1 MKDVVIGLNK
11 GDGMQATYAPKKMDL
26 AGIYGNYQGKEI
38 EGGNDEI
45 IELTDL
51 NIDVSKFEDLS
62 EEEQVEYLRQM
73 FKDNPDFLVNDNVK
87 KSKGKTLVKE
97 KHK

>member
-1 MKDVVIGLNK
+1 MTLSRIIIPNVIKVN
-11 GDGMQATYAPKKMDL
+11 
-26 AGIYGNYQGKEI
+26 
-38 EGGNDEI
+38 I
-45 IELTDL
+45 I
-51 NIDVSKFEDLS
+51 NFEDLS
-62 EEEQVEYLRQM
+62 EKEQVEYLRQM